1 MIGILIIVIFCT
13 SYIYPILDWEDHPGM
28 ATGVVLGGCVLMP
41 VIQVGF
47 NMIKTSMVIIF
58 KNKAKIIIH

>member
-1 MIGILIIVIFCT
+1 
-13 SYIYPILDWEDHPGM
+13 M

-58 KNKAKIIIH
+58 KIKAKITIH